1 MRKDFLFECE
11 KNIAKA
17 DVCMAQGQEEQN
29 FQLMKKVSCDIAA
42 EITSSVTPVSD
53 ETASYVVAA
62 LRVLA
67 DALERELTPLDKE
80 LSNAVQELMA
90 KHLVFQKYTERV

>member
-1 MRKDFLFECE
+1 
-11 KNIAKA
+11 
-17 DVCMAQGQEEQN
+17 
-29 FQLMKKVSCDIAA
+29 
-42 EITSSVTPVSD
+42 
-53 ETASYVVAA
+53 
-62 LRVLA
+62 LA